1 MKKKRVFLLI
11 CAAAVIGLTL
21 TACQKKGASGQARG
35 ASAGNVTLKLGIWD
49 KNQEGGIT
57 QVLKDFTARTGI
69 KVEVEITPWEQY
81 WTLLE
86 AAATGGALPDVFW
99 MHSNQVIRYESS
111 GLLMDLTDR
120 IKNSGIADMSNFPP
134 DLVGLYSLNGKN
146 YGIPKDL
153 DTIALFYNKKIFDE
167 MGVAYPTDQW
177 SWDDFA
183 DAAKRL
189 TNADHYGYAA
199 AIFGQEGYFNFIF
212 QNNGWV
218 ISEDRKKSGF
228 DDPKTIDAVQFFVD
242 FVKNGHSPGLN
253 VTAEN
258 TPAALLEAGKIAM
271 GTFGSWMLSEFRS
284 NEYVVANC
292 DIQILPKGR
301 DGTQATV
308 YNGLGWVAAANT
320 EYPEEA
326 WKLLE
331 FFSSREAQEK
341 LSATG
346 IAISAFLGTSDAWY
360 KTSDLFNLKAY
371 ADEIPYGHFYPF
383 SKNAVVWHNMTDEK
397 LRDAWNGTK
406 SVPDVCR
413 DIAQTMNRMLAA
425 EQ

>member
-1 MKKKRVFLLI
+1 MKKGVFLLA
-11 CAAAVIGLTL
+11 CAAALMCL
-21 TACQKKGASGQARG
+21 SACQKQHAPGQAQS
-35 ASAGNVTLKLGIWD
+35 ASAGDVTLKLGIWD

-57 QVLKDFTARTGI
+57 QVLKDFTAQTGV

-111 GLLMDLTDR
+111 GLLMDLTER
-120 IKNSGIADMSNFPP
+120 IENSDIADLANFPP
-134 DLVGLYSLNGKN
+134 DLVGLYSLNGRN
-146 YGIPKDL
+146 YAIPKDL

-183 DAAKRL
+183 DAARRL
-189 TNADHYGYAA
+189 TNEEHYGYAA
-199 AIFGQEGYFNFIF
+199 ALFGQEGYFNFIF
-212 QNNGWV
+212 QNDGWV
-218 ISEDRKKSGF
+218 ISEDKKTSGF
-228 DDPKTIDAVQFFVD
+228 DDPKTIEAVQFFVD
-242 FVKNGHSPGLN
+242 FVRNGSSPDLS

-258 TPAALLEAGKIAM
+258 TPAALLEAGKVAM
-271 GTFGSWMLSEFRS
+271 GTFGSWMLSEFKS
-284 NEYVVANC
+284 NEYVAANC
-292 DIQILPKGR
+292 DIQLLPKGR
-301 DGTQATV
+301 DGTRATV

-320 EYPEEA
+320 EHPEEA

-331 FFSSREAQEK
+331 FFSSREAQKK

-346 IAISAFLGTSDAWY
+346 IAISAFLGASDAWY

-371 ADEIPYGHFYPF
+371 ADQIPYGRFYPF
-383 SKNAVVWHNMTDEK
+383 SRNAVVWHNMIDEK
-397 LRDAWNGTK
+397 LRDALSGIT
-406 SVPDVCR
+406 SVPDACR
-413 DIAQTMNRMLAA
+413 DITRTMNQMLAA